1 MGIIHVGVILN
12 PRKENINPPL
22 KQLNDWAAGKDDI
35 SFWVCTY
42 GSKFV
47 VGDYANLNFV
57 DEDVIFAKA
66 TLLITL
72 GGDGTILRTIANMPN
87 YDFEILGVNLGGL
100 GFLAATAPNHLV
112 QHLEKYLSGHYRIDK
127 RVLLECRINGRGKK
141 FNALNDIVIDK
152 AGFSRVI
159 QIDTKIDKHA
169 LNSYIADGMIISSPT
184 GSTGHSL
191 SAGGPIVVPNSAV
204 FTINP
209 ICPHS
214 LSNRPVIISDSAVID
229 MQVFTEADSF
239 NIIKDG
245 QRAGSFPTATQLSV
259 RKFKRPIKFVEVSTQ
274 NFLRTLSSKLNWGE
288 DFRNKK
294 RWTYEKQKQRNI
306 EI

>member
-1 MGIIHVGVILN
+1 MRKIHVGVVLN

-22 KQLNDWAAGKDDI
+22 QQLNDWAEKRNDI
-35 SFWVCTY
+35 QFLVCSY
-42 GSKFV
+42 DSKFV
-47 VGDYANLNFV
+47 QGPFPALKFV
-57 DEDVIFAKA
+57 DEKTVFSK
-66 TLLITL
+66 TNLLITL
-72 GGDGTILRTIANMPN
+72 GGDGTILRTIANLPH
-87 YDFEILGVNLGGL
+87 YDFQIFGVNLGGL
-100 GFLAATAPNHLV
+100 GFLAATAPNQLI
-112 QHLEKYLSGHYRIDK
+112 QHLEKYLSGHFRIDK
-127 RVLLECRINGRGKK
+127 RAVLECRINGTGEK
-141 FNALNDIVIDK
+141 FKALNDIVIDK

-214 LSNRPVIISDSAVID
+214 LTNRPVIVSDTGVID
-229 MQVFTEADSF
+229 MQVYTEAESF
-239 NIIKDG
+239 NIFKDG
-245 QRAGSFPTATQLSV
+245 QRAGSYPSGTHLSI
-259 RKFKRPIKFVEVSTQ
+259 RKFKHPVQFVEVTTQ
-274 NFLRTLSSKLNWGE
+274 NFLRTLSNKLNWGE

-294 RWTYEKQKQRNI
+294 RWTYTKE
-306 EI
+306 